1 MNKIE
6 RFQITGMTISGFKSY
21 QEPTEL
27 TFGGV
32 TTITGG
38 NGRGKSSIADAI
50 AFAVTGM
57 SFFGERGIDRLHNEE
72 NPDVSISLRFL
83 DGDGTHHELLR
94 TRRGNMMSITYDGY
108 SIRQSVLD
116 EMFGGKDVFLSIFN
130 PLYFIEEL
138 GVKGK
143 ELLEQHLPLIRH
155 ETILE
160 QLPELVRDSL
170 RNEKINV
177 PDVYLK
183 NRRKEIK
190 DLRETITYLSG
201 QRDLIRT
208 QSAEWEKS
216 LALHGNKSA
225 SLQSEVSEL
234 EKKQF
239 DGMNVNEM
247 QEQLIELERRYDEMA
262 RDNKKDSAE
271 AIKKIRELHSRIS
284 TRNAEAFIP
293 SNANRF
299 AECRA
304 KLDGLRAQYERQEQA
319 FGAFRVGSVCP
330 TCHRAIGA
338 EELPVVRKSL
348 KEAGTA
354 IRKAAVALREEM
366 KKLEA
371 QTQSEAAAFDAAKAK
386 DIRTWKE
393 AVIRLEKESSPHADV
408 LDQMEKLLQ
417 QRQALSA
424 TLEFGN
430 LSQLEYDRL
439 SAAREELRVCGAQIA
454 ALKKLPQK
462 SEADF
467 ELAMKD
473 AEKQIK
479 EVEIRITNAVS
490 YISKRAE
497 LTFSQLKMN
506 RVEIELYE
514 LVKSSGEL
522 KDTFK
527 FTYSGRRYD
536 RLSLSEKI
544 RAGMELSELMKRLTG
559 RNYPVFVDNMES
571 VDDLENVKPTGQLIF
586 AKCVRN
592 TDFQVVPRIPI
603 VEMHQRAA

>member
-21 QEPTEL
+21 QGPTEL
-27 TFGGV
+27 KFGGV

-38 NGRGKSSIADAI
+38 NGRGKSSVADAI

-57 SFFGERGIDRLHNEE
+57 PFFGERGIDRLHNEE

-83 DGDGTHHELLR
+83 DGEDVQHELLR
-94 TRRGNMMSITYDGY
+94 TRRGNVMSITYDGY

-138 GVKGK
+138 GAKGK

-160 QLPELVRDSL
+160 QLPELVRESL
-170 RNEKINV
+170 RNEEINV

-201 QRDLIRT
+201 QCDLIQT
-208 QSAEWEKS
+208 QSAEREKS
-216 LALHGNKSA
+216 LALHEDKSA
-225 SLQSEVSEL
+225 FLQGEISDL

-239 DGMNVNEM
+239 DGLNVDEM
-247 QEQLIELERRYDEMA
+247 QEQLVEMERRYDEMA
-262 RDNKKDSAE
+262 RDNKRDSAE
-271 AIKKIRELHSRIS
+271 AIKKIRELHSKIS
-284 TRNAEAFIP
+284 AREAELFTPPNAK
-293 SNANRF
+293 RF
-299 AECRA
+299 AECQA
-304 KLDGLRAQYERQEQA
+304 KLDSLRVQYERQEQA
-319 FGAFRVGSVCP
+319 FGAFNVGSVCP

-338 EELPVVRKSL
+338 DELPVVRKAL
-348 KEAGTA
+348 KEAGAA

-366 KKLEA
+366 KKLEE
-371 QTQSEAAAFDAAKAK
+371 QTQAEAAAFDAAKAK
-386 DIRTWKE
+386 DIRALKE
-393 AVIRLEKESSPHADV
+393 AASRLEKESSPHADV

-424 TLEFGN
+424 ALEFGN
-430 LSQLEYDRL
+430 LSQAEYDRL
-439 SAAREELRVCGAQIA
+439 VAAREELRSCGAQIA
-454 ALKKLPQK
+454 ALKNLPQR
-462 SEADF
+462 SDADF
-467 ELAMKD
+467 TLAIED

-479 EVEIRITNAVS
+479 DIEIRITNAVA

-592 TDFQVVPRIPI
+592 TELQVVPRVPI